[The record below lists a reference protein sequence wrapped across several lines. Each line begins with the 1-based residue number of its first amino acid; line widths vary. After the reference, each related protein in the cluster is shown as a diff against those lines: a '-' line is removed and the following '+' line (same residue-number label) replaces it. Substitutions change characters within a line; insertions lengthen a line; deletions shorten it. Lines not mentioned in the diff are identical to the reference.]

1 MPCEIYQLAPQTHTQ
16 MMGYVIKIPGDS
28 LIVIDGGT
36 AGDADYLL
44 YLLRRLG
51 GNRPRVKAWF
61 LTHPHSDHVYALYDL
76 LQNRPEAFT
85 LDALYL
91 HYPERRVLEI
101 GEPRSLPAW
110 DGYQALRSQI
120 GSREHILREGEHLD
134 IDGTAWDVLYTSDPA
149 FTRNAS
155 NNSSCVLRMTSEGVR
170 TLFLGDLGVEAAK
183 SCCACTGA
191 RCKAISCRWVIMG
204 KAPCAWMC
212 TMPSARRCA
221 CGARPNGCGITIRVA
236 EATIRASGIFCA
248 CGRRCAA
255 WVCAATQ
262 LRRTVPTAS
271 PWMGA
276 ALIFSARIPLPRNN
290 KEASPCEY
298 TACRSITSRARWAL
312 I

>member
-16 MMGYVIKIPGDS
+16 MMGYVIKTPGDS

-76 LQNRPEAFT
+76 LQNRHEAFS

-170 TLFLGDLGVEAAK
+170 TLFLGDLGVEGGEKLLRMHGDALQ
-183 SCCACTGA
+183 SD
-191 RCKAISCRWVIMG
+191 IVQMG
-204 KAPCAWMC
+204 HHGQ
-212 TMPSARRCA
+212 SAVRMDMYH
-221 CGARPNGCGITIRVA
+221 GCGITTRVA
-236 EATIRASGIFCA
+236 GATIRASGIFCA

-255 WVCAATQ
+255 WACAAT
-262 LRRTVPTAS
+262 
-271 PWMGA
+271 
-276 ALIFSARIPLPRNN
+276 
-290 KEASPCEY
+290 
-298 TACRSITSRARWAL
+298 
-312 I
+312 

>member
-1 MPCEIYQLAPQTHTQ
+1 MPCKIYQLAPQTHTQ
-16 MMGYVIKIPGDS
+16 MMGYVIKTPGDS

-51 GNRPRVKAWF
+51 GNRPQVKAWF

-76 LQNRPEAFT
+76 LQNRPEAFS

-170 TLFLGDLGVEAAK
+170 TLFLGDLGVEGGEKLLRMHGDALQSDIVQMGHHGQSAVRMDVYHAIRPQVCLWCAPKWLWDNNQGRRGYDSGVWDILRVREEMRRLGVRRHAIAK
-183 SCCACTGA
+183 DGTY
-191 RCKAISCRWVIMG
+191 R
-204 KAPCAWMC
+204 
-212 TMPSARRCA
+212 
-221 CGARPNGCGITIRVA
+221 ITLDGGNID
-236 EATIRASGIFCA
+236 IFCA
-248 CGRRCAA
+248 DPFAA
-255 WVCAATQ
+255 Q
-262 LRRTVPTAS
+262 
-271 PWMGA
+271 
-276 ALIFSARIPLPRNN
+276 
-290 KEASPCEY
+290 
-298 TACRSITSRARWAL
+298 
-312 I
+312 